1 MAAETSL
8 RELMRKAVDVRTTG
22 VVIGIV
28 TRTNP
33 LEIRVANDAKL
44 ILSEGNVYVP
54 KHLTDYKV
62 EIEFDMETV
71 EALGEHNHPFTGST
85 DSQLGSHSHGVTGS
99 TDSQLGSHNHSYSGT
114 TSDGQTYSGSTGGA
128 NQAHAHSVTGN
139 TDGVDMSHAHS
150 VSGTTDNTD
159 LKHAHKI
166 TGVKECVIK
175 NALREGDEV
184 YILVYQE
191 GSMYFVLDKVG

>member
-8 RELMRKAVDVRTTG
+8 RELMRKAVDVRTSS
-22 VVIGIV
+22 VVVGTV
-28 TRTNP
+28 TKTNP

-62 EIEFDMETV
+62 AIEFDMETL
-71 EALGEHNHPFTGST
+71 EALGEHSHGYSGTTN
-85 DSQLGSHSHGVTGS
+85 SQLGSHS
-99 TDSQLGSHNHSYSGT
+99 HSYSGT
-114 TSDGQTYSGSTGGA
+114 TSDGQTFSGNTGGA
-128 NQAHAHSVTGN
+128 DEA
-139 TDGVDMSHAHS
+139 HAHS
-150 VSGTTDNTD
+150 VSGNTESAD
-159 LKHAHKI
+159 MKHTHKI
-166 TGVKECVIK
+166 SGARECVIK
-175 NALREGDEV
+175 NALQVGDEV